1 MARGYYLLSM
11 RESGFRCICTCVTF
25 LCLASVAFAQ
35 NAVATRPEEWAKKV
49 PLGSLENSYM
59 ITEGFFRSEQPS
71 RKNMI
76 VLDSAGIKTLI
87 NLRSRRSDK
96 HKARKTNLQLVHVP
110 INAWKMDYDDVVS
123 SLRAIRAAEKP
134 VVLHCIHGSDRTGVV
149 AACYRMTEQ
158 GWTKE
163 DAIDEF
169 LNGGYGYHEGWF
181 PKILT
186 LLKEMDVEKLKAD
199 VAK

>member
-1 MARGYYLLSM
+1 MVRGYCLQNM
-11 RESGFRCICTCVTF
+11 KVSGFRYISACTAF
-25 LCLASVAFAQ
+25 LCIASLANAQ
-35 NAVATRPEEWAKKV
+35 NAVATRPDLWATKV
-49 PLGSLENSYM
+49 QLGSLENSYM
-59 ITEGFFRSEQPS
+59 IADGFFRSEQPS
-71 RKNMI
+71 RKNML
-76 VLDSAGIKTLI
+76 VLDSAGIKTLV
-87 NLRSRRSDK
+87 NLRSRRNDK

-110 INAWKMDYDDVVS
+110 INAWRMDYDDVVT
-123 SLRAIRAAEKP
+123 SLRAIKAAQKP

-169 LNGGYGYHEGWF
+169 LNGGYGYHSGWF

-186 LLKEMDVEKLKAD
+186 LLKEMDVDKLKAD